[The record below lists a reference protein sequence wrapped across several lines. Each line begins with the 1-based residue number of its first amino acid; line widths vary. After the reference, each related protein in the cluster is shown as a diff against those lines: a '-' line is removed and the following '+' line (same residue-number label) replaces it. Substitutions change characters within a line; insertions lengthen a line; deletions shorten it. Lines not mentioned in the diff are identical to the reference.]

1 MFGKFSFNKFL
12 IGVVFLL
19 AETAGTAQVYDLST
33 PRATIFTHF
42 NNLKANNYHPEMAA
56 KTIYGLSAEEAK
68 SKAIR
73 LKYIFEGSGV
83 FVDYNNFPS
92 DANYTDSIH
101 FAIPKHAFKPFPYKL
116 PKVYLEKYG
125 NNWYYSQETTAVI
138 DQLYQQIYPFGAELI
153 RSHIPVVFKSH
164 IFGLEIWQWF
174 GLVLAIFL
182 TYLLHILFKKILFFL
197 LKIIK
202 KRLVKFTIENLDERL
217 KQFSHPLSYI
227 FGIYVLRLMIPY
239 LLLGQKVGNLLIVSL
254 DFALIVF
261 WIFVFLKLVD
271 VFMTVYKYRSDQTD
285 NKLDDQLT
293 PILQNTLKGI
303 VVLFGLFKIL
313 IVMGADPKAIIA
325 GLSIGGLAIGLAA
338 QDTVKNLIGS
348 MMIFLDKPFKIG
360 DWIAV
365 DGVEGS
371 VEEVGFRSSII
382 RAADTSIY
390 KIPNSI
396 LSEVKVNNMGK
407 RVYRRFHTTLG
418 IRYDTPPVLIENF
431 VEGIKKIIELH
442 PTTRNYSNYTPY
454 NSVPYNVEFVD
465 YGDSSLN
472 ILLNVYF
479 MTHDYGEEMHGRH
492 LLLLGILELANTL
505 GVEFA
510 FPSQTLFMETFPEKA
525 SGMPKY
531 DTDLKDINQNVNS
544 VLEEFKNKI
553 SKY

>member
-1 MFGKFSFNKFL
+1 MFGKISIGKLL
-12 IGVVFLL
+12 IGIVFLL
-19 AETAGTAQVYDLST
+19 VETMGTAQVYDLST
-33 PRATIFTHF
+33 PRATIFTHID
-42 NNLKANNYHPEMAA
+42 NLKAQNYYPKNAA
-56 KTIYGLSAEEAK
+56 KTLYGLSAEDAEN
-68 SKAIR
+68 KAIK
-73 LKYIFEGSGV
+73 LKYVFEGSGV
-83 FVDYNNFPS
+83 FIDYSNFPS
-92 DANYTDSIH
+92 DSNYIDSVH

-116 PKVYLEKYG
+116 PKIYLEKYG
-125 NNWYYSQETTAVI
+125 NNWYYSQETTGAI
-138 DQLYQQIYPFGAELI
+138 DQLYQLIYPFGAELI
-153 RSHIPVVFKSH
+153 HSHIPPIFKSH
-164 IFGLEIWQWF
+164 IFGLAIWQWL
-174 GLVLAIFL
+174 GLMIAVFL
-182 TYLLHILFKKILFFL
+182 TYLLHILFKKILFVL

-202 KRLVKFTIENLDERL
+202 KKFVSLPIENLDERL

-227 FGIYVLRLMIPY
+227 FGIYVLRLIIPY
-239 LLLGQKVGNLLIVSL
+239 LLLGQKVGNILIISL

-271 VFMTVYKYRSDQTD
+271 VFMTIYTYNSNQTD
-285 NKLDDQLT
+285 NKLDDQLI

-303 VVLFGLFKIL
+303 VIIFGVFKVLI
-313 IVMGADPKAIIA
+313 IMGADPKAIIA

-360 DWIAV
+360 DWIVV

-390 KIPNSI
+390 KIPNNI

-407 RVYRRFHTTLG
+407 RIYRRFSTTLG
-418 IRYDTPPVLIENF
+418 IRYDTPPMLVENF
-431 VEGIKKIIELH
+431 VEGVKKIIELH

-454 NSVPYNVEFVD
+454 NSVPYNVEFID

-492 LLLLGILELANTL
+492 LLLLGILELANSL

-531 DTDLKDINQNVNS
+531 DTNLNDVNQTVKS
-544 VLEEFKNKI
+544 VLDEFKNKI